1 MSPPS
6 KMAAILLLNMGLI
19 NMQTINTI
27 QALRAVI
34 KEAKLAG
41 KTIGFVP
48 TMGNLHSGHIRL
60 VEEARKQC
68 DVIVTS
74 IFVNPTQF
82 GANED
87 FGSYPR
93 TLEADS
99 ALLADAHCNIVF
111 TPTALEMYAN
121 GVSQSTVVSVAGLSE
136 QLCGEHRAGHFAG
149 VATVVSKLFNIV
161 QPDKAFFGEKDFQQ
175 LAVIRRFTT
184 ELAFPITIV
193 GVPTERAEDG
203 LALSSRNGY
212 LSTEERAIA
221 PAIYKALC
229 QLRDAILNGQR
240 EYTMLCDAT
249 VLHLQK
255 LGFDPDYVA
264 IQQGQNLQPASA
276 TDTDLVILVAAKL
289 GKTRLIDNIAF
300 QIPSAL

>member
-1 MSPPS
+1 MWRRS
-6 KMAAILLLNMGLI
+6 KIKATLLLNMDLI
-19 NMQTINTI
+19 NMHIVNTI
-27 QALRAVI
+27 QALRALV

-41 KTIGFVP
+41 KTVGFVP

-60 VEEARKQC
+60 VQTAKSQC
-68 DVIVTS
+68 DVVVTS

-93 TLEADS
+93 TLEADCQLLTAANCDVVFAPS
-99 ALLADAHCNIVF
+99 AS
-111 TPTALEMYAN
+111 EMYAN
-121 GVSQSTVVSVAGLSE
+121 GTSQSTVVTVAGLSE

-161 QPDKAFFGEKDFQQ
+161 QPDSAFFGEKDFQQ
-175 LAVIRRFTT
+175 LAVIRRFTE

-212 LSTEERAIA
+212 LTAEERAQA
-221 PAIYKALC
+221 PAIYQILS
-229 QLRDAILNGQR
+229 QLRQAVLNGQR

-264 IQQGQNLQPASA
+264 IMRSHDLQPATA
-276 TDTDLVILVAAKL
+276 TDQQLVILVAAKL
-289 GKTRLIDNIAF
+289 GKTRLIDNITVNL
-300 QIPSAL
+300 AL

>member
-1 MSPPS
+1 MWRRS
-6 KMAAILLLNMGLI
+6 KIKATLLLNMDLI
-19 NMQTINTI
+19 NMHIVNTI
-27 QALRAVI
+27 QALRALV

-41 KTIGFVP
+41 KTVGFVP

-60 VEEARKQC
+60 VQTAKSQC
-68 DVIVTS
+68 DVVVTS

-93 TLEADS
+93 TLEADCQ
-99 ALLADAHCNIVF
+99 LLNAAHCNVVF
-111 TPTALEMYAN
+111 APSASEMYAN
-121 GVSQSTVVSVAGLSE
+121 GTSQSTVVTVAGLSE

-161 QPDKAFFGEKDFQQ
+161 QPDCAFFGEKDFQQ
-175 LAVIRRFTT
+175 LAVIRRFTE

-212 LSTEERAIA
+212 LTADERAQA
-221 PAIYKALC
+221 PAIYQILT
-229 QLRDAILNGQR
+229 QLRQAILNGQR

-255 LGFDPDYVA
+255 LGFDPDYVS
-264 IQQGQNLQPASA
+264 IVRSQDLQPATA
-276 TDTDLVILVAAKL
+276 ADTQLVILVAAKL
-289 GKTRLIDNIAF
+289 GKTRLIDNITVNLA
-300 QIPSAL
+300 S

>member
-1 MSPPS
+1 
-6 KMAAILLLNMGLI
+6 
-19 NMQTINTI
+19 MQIVNTI
-27 QALRAVI
+27 QALRALV
-34 KEAKLAG
+34 KAAKMAG
-41 KTIGFVP
+41 KTVGFVP

-60 VEEARKQC
+60 VQTAKSQC
-68 DVIVTS
+68 DVVVTS

-93 TLEADS
+93 TLEADCT
-99 ALLADAHCNIVF
+99 LLADDHCDIVF
-111 TPTALEMYAN
+111 APSALEMYAN
-121 GVSQSTVVSVAGLSE
+121 GTGQSTVVTVAGLSE

-161 QPDKAFFGEKDFQQ
+161 QPDSAFFGEKDFQQ
-175 LAVIRRFTT
+175 LAVIRRFTE

-193 GVPTERAEDG
+193 GVPTERAADG

-212 LSTEERAIA
+212 LTAEERAQA
-221 PAIYKALC
+221 PAIYQILS
-229 QLRDAILNGQR
+229 QLRQAVLNGQR

-264 IQQGQNLQPASA
+264 IMRSHDLQPATT
-276 TDTDLVILVAAKL
+276 TDQQLVILVAAKL
-289 GKTRLIDNIAF
+289 GKTRLIDNITVNLA
-300 QIPSAL
+300 I

>member
-1 MSPPS
+1 MWRRS
-6 KMAAILLLNMGLI
+6 KIKATPLLNMDLI
-19 NMQTINTI
+19 NMHIVNTI
-27 QALRAVI
+27 QALRALV

-41 KTIGFVP
+41 KTVGFVP

-60 VEEARKQC
+60 VQTAKSQC
-68 DVIVTS
+68 DVVVTS

-82 GANED
+82 GVNED

-93 TLEADS
+93 TLEADCQLLTAANCDVVFAPS
-99 ALLADAHCNIVF
+99 AS
-111 TPTALEMYAN
+111 EMYAN
-121 GVSQSTVVSVAGLSE
+121 GTSQSTVVTVAGLSE

-161 QPDKAFFGEKDFQQ
+161 QPDSAFFGEKDFQQ
-175 LAVIRRFTT
+175 LAVIRRFTE

-212 LSTEERAIA
+212 LTAEERAQA
-221 PAIYKALC
+221 PAIYQILT
-229 QLRDAILNGQR
+229 QLRQAILNGQR

-255 LGFDPDYVA
+255 LGFDPDYVS
-264 IQQGQNLQPASA
+264 IMRSQDLQPATA
-276 TDTDLVILVAAKL
+276 ADTQLVILVAAKL
-289 GKTRLIDNIAF
+289 GKTRLIDNITVNLA
-300 QIPSAL
+300 S

>member
-1 MSPPS
+1 MWRRS
-6 KMAAILLLNMGLI
+6 KIKATPLLNMDLI
-19 NMQTINTI
+19 NMHIVNTI
-27 QALRAVI
+27 QALRALV

-41 KTIGFVP
+41 KTVGFVP

-60 VEEARKQC
+60 VQTAKSQC
-68 DVIVTS
+68 DVVVTS

-93 TLEADS
+93 TLEADCQLLTAANCDVVFAPS
-99 ALLADAHCNIVF
+99 AS
-111 TPTALEMYAN
+111 EMYAN
-121 GVSQSTVVSVAGLSE
+121 GTSQSTVVTVAGLSE

-161 QPDKAFFGEKDFQQ
+161 QPDSAFFGEKDFQQ
-175 LAVIRRFTT
+175 LAVIRRFTE

-212 LSTEERAIA
+212 LTAEERAQA
-221 PAIYKALC
+221 PAIYQILT
-229 QLRDAILNGQR
+229 QLRQAILNGQR

-255 LGFDPDYVA
+255 LGFDPDYVS
-264 IQQGQNLQPASA
+264 IMRSQDLQPATA
-276 TDTDLVILVAAKL
+276 ADTQLVILVAAKL
-289 GKTRLIDNIAF
+289 GKTRLIDNITVNLA
-300 QIPSAL
+300 S

>member
-1 MSPPS
+1 MWLRS
-6 KMAAILLLNMGLI
+6 KIKATLLLNMDLI
-19 NMQTINTI
+19 NMHIVNTI
-27 QALRAVI
+27 QALRALV

-41 KTIGFVP
+41 KTVGFVP

-60 VEEARKQC
+60 VQTAKSQC
-68 DVIVTS
+68 DVVVTS

-93 TLEADS
+93 TLEADCQ
-99 ALLADAHCNIVF
+99 LLTSAHCDVVF
-111 TPTALEMYAN
+111 APSASEMYAN
-121 GVSQSTVVSVAGLSE
+121 GTSQSTVVTVAGLSE

-161 QPDKAFFGEKDFQQ
+161 QPDSAFFGEKDFQQ
-175 LAVIRRFTT
+175 LAVIRRFTE

-212 LSTEERAIA
+212 LTAEERAQA
-221 PAIYKALC
+221 PAIYQILT
-229 QLRDAILNGQR
+229 QLRQAILNGQR

-255 LGFDPDYVA
+255 LGFDPDYVS
-264 IQQGQNLQPASA
+264 IMRSQDLQPATA
-276 TDTDLVILVAAKL
+276 ADTQLVILVAAKL
-289 GKTRLIDNIAF
+289 GKTRLIDNITVNLA
-300 QIPSAL
+300 S

>member
-1 MSPPS
+1 MWRRS
-6 KMAAILLLNMGLI
+6 KIKATLLLNMDLI
-19 NMQTINTI
+19 NMHIVNTI
-27 QALRAVI
+27 QALRALV

-41 KTIGFVP
+41 KTVGFVP

-60 VEEARKQC
+60 VQTAKSQC
-68 DVIVTS
+68 DVVVTS

-93 TLEADS
+93 TLEADCQLLTAANCDVVFAPS
-99 ALLADAHCNIVF
+99 AS
-111 TPTALEMYAN
+111 EMYAN
-121 GVSQSTVVSVAGLSE
+121 GTSQSTVVTVAGLSE

-161 QPDKAFFGEKDFQQ
+161 QPDSAFFGEKDFQQ
-175 LAVIRRFTT
+175 LAVIRRFTE

-212 LSTEERAIA
+212 LTAEERAQA
-221 PAIYKALC
+221 PAIYQILT
-229 QLRDAILNGQR
+229 QLRQAILNGQR

-255 LGFDPDYVA
+255 LGLDPDYVS
-264 IQQGQNLQPASA
+264 IMRSQDLQPATA
-276 TDTDLVILVAAKL
+276 ADTQLVILVAAKL
-289 GKTRLIDNIAF
+289 GKTRLIDNITVNLA
-300 QIPSAL
+300 S

>member
-1 MSPPS
+1 MH
-6 KMAAILLLNMGLI
+6 IV
-19 NMQTINTI
+19 NTI
-27 QALRAVI
+27 QALRALV

-41 KTIGFVP
+41 KTVGFVP

-60 VEEARKQC
+60 VQTAKSQC
-68 DVIVTS
+68 DVVVTS

-93 TLEADS
+93 TLEADCQLLTAANCDVVFAPS
-99 ALLADAHCNIVF
+99 AS
-111 TPTALEMYAN
+111 EMYAN
-121 GVSQSTVVSVAGLSE
+121 GTSQSTVVTVAGLSE

-161 QPDKAFFGEKDFQQ
+161 QPDIAFFGEKDFQQ
-175 LAVIRRFTT
+175 LAVIRRFTE

-212 LSTEERAIA
+212 LTAEERAQA
-221 PAIYKALC
+221 PAIYQILT
-229 QLRDAILNGQR
+229 QLRQAILNGQR

-255 LGFDPDYVA
+255 LGFDPDYVS
-264 IQQGQNLQPASA
+264 IMRSQDLQPATA
-276 TDTDLVILVAAKL
+276 ADTQLVILVAAKL
-289 GKTRLIDNIAF
+289 GKTRLIDNITVNLA
-300 QIPSAL
+300 S

>member
-1 MSPPS
+1 MWLRS
-6 KMAAILLLNMGLI
+6 KIKATLLLNMDLI
-19 NMQTINTI
+19 NMHIVNTI
-27 QALRAVI
+27 QALRALV

-41 KTIGFVP
+41 KTVGFVP

-60 VEEARKQC
+60 VQTAKSQC
-68 DVIVTS
+68 DVVVTS

-93 TLEADS
+93 TLEADCQLLTAANCDVVFAPS
-99 ALLADAHCNIVF
+99 AS
-111 TPTALEMYAN
+111 EMYAN
-121 GVSQSTVVSVAGLSE
+121 GTSQSTVVTVAGLSE

-161 QPDKAFFGEKDFQQ
+161 QPDSAFFGEKDFQQ
-175 LAVIRRFTT
+175 LAVIRRFTE

-212 LSTEERAIA
+212 LTAEERAQA
-221 PAIYKALC
+221 PAIYQILT
-229 QLRDAILNGQR
+229 QLRQAILNGQR

-255 LGFDPDYVA
+255 LGFDPDYVS
-264 IQQGQNLQPASA
+264 IMRSQDLQPATA
-276 TDTDLVILVAAKL
+276 ADTQLVILVAAKL
-289 GKTRLIDNIAF
+289 GKTRLIDNITVNLA
-300 QIPSAL
+300 S

>member
-1 MSPPS
+1 MWLRS
-6 KMAAILLLNMGLI
+6 KIKATLPLNMDLI
-19 NMQTINTI
+19 NMHIVNTI
-27 QALRAVI
+27 QALRALV

-41 KTIGFVP
+41 KTVGFVP

-60 VEEARKQC
+60 VQTAKSQC
-68 DVIVTS
+68 DVVVTS

-93 TLEADS
+93 TLEADCQLLTAANCDVVFAPS
-99 ALLADAHCNIVF
+99 AA
-111 TPTALEMYAN
+111 EMYAN
-121 GVSQSTVVSVAGLSE
+121 GSSQSTVVTVAGLSE

-161 QPDKAFFGEKDFQQ
+161 QPDIAFFGEKDFQQ
-175 LAVIRRFTT
+175 LAVIRRFTE

-212 LSTEERAIA
+212 LTAEERAQA
-221 PAIYKALC
+221 PAIYQILT
-229 QLRDAILNGQR
+229 QLRQAILNGQR

-255 LGFDPDYVA
+255 LGFEPDYVS
-264 IQQGQNLQPASA
+264 IMRSHDLQPATA
-276 TDTDLVILVAAKL
+276 TDAQLVILVAAKL
-289 GKTRLIDNIAF
+289 GKTRLIDNITVNLA
-300 QIPSAL
+300 S

>member
-1 MSPPS
+1 MWRRS
-6 KMAAILLLNMGLI
+6 KIKATLLLNMDLI
-19 NMQTINTI
+19 NMHIVNTI
-27 QALRAVI
+27 QALRALV

-41 KTIGFVP
+41 KTVGFVP

-60 VEEARKQC
+60 VQTAKSQC
-68 DVIVTS
+68 DVVVTS

-93 TLEADS
+93 TLEADCQLLTAANCDVVFAPS
-99 ALLADAHCNIVF
+99 AS
-111 TPTALEMYAN
+111 EMYAN
-121 GVSQSTVVSVAGLSE
+121 GTSQSTVVTVAGLSE

-161 QPDKAFFGEKDFQQ
+161 QPDSAFFGEKDFQQ
-175 LAVIRRFTT
+175 LAVIRRFTE

-212 LSTEERAIA
+212 LTAEERAQA
-221 PAIYKALC
+221 PAIYQILT
-229 QLRDAILNGQR
+229 QLRQAILNGQR

-255 LGFDPDYVA
+255 LGFDPDYVS
-264 IQQGQNLQPASA
+264 IMRSQDLQPATA
-276 TDTDLVILVAAKL
+276 ADTQLVILVAAKL
-289 GKTRLIDNIAF
+289 GKTRLIDNITVNLA
-300 QIPSAL
+300 S

>member
-1 MSPPS
+1 MWLRS
-6 KMAAILLLNMGLI
+6 KIKATLLLNMDLI
-19 NMQTINTI
+19 NMHIVNTI
-27 QALRAVI
+27 QALRALV

-41 KTIGFVP
+41 KTVGFVP

-60 VEEARKQC
+60 VQTAKSQC
-68 DVIVTS
+68 DVVVTS

-93 TLEADS
+93 TLEADCQ
-99 ALLADAHCNIVF
+99 LLTAAHCDVVF
-111 TPTALEMYAN
+111 APSASEMYAN
-121 GVSQSTVVSVAGLSE
+121 GTSQSTVITVAGLSE

-161 QPDKAFFGEKDFQQ
+161 QPDSAFFGEKDFQQ
-175 LAVIRRFTT
+175 LAVIRRFTE

-212 LSTEERAIA
+212 LTAEERAQA
-221 PAIYKALC
+221 PAIYQILT
-229 QLRDAILNGQR
+229 QLRQAILNGQR

-255 LGFDPDYVA
+255 LGFDPDYVS
-264 IQQGQNLQPASA
+264 IMRSQDLQPATA
-276 TDTDLVILVAAKL
+276 ADTQLVILVAAKL
-289 GKTRLIDNIAF
+289 GKTRLIDNITANLA
-300 QIPSAL
+300 S